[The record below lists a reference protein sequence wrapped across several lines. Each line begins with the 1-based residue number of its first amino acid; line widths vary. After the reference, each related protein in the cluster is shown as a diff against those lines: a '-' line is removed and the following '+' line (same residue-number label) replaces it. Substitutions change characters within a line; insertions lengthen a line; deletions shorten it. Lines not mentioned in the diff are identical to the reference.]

1 MKPGKYTLG
10 QGLSVL
16 AAIVWSLTSPG
27 LKYMLETYHSSEL
40 ALAFWR
46 DAIIAVA
53 CIAALLLLKPGLL
66 RIQRR
71 EAASLA
77 VIGAISIGV
86 YHGLWIWSIAL
97 NGAAIAV
104 VMIYLFPTFVSV
116 GSWLLFG
123 ERLRWTHVAA
133 LCMSLAGCAL
143 LVRLYDPAVFR
154 ISWLGTLVGLLTAL
168 THTVYVLF
176 NQRSVHVRSAW
187 TSLTYS
193 MLFGAL
199 TLLGLVVA
207 SAAWRSIQPA
217 EAASFPAATQQAFW
231 IGSGWMPWLVI
242 SALALGPTLG
252 GYAIFTQALRFV
264 PGRVASLIVV
274 VEAPISTVL
283 AVWLLGE
290 QLAWPQVIGMAMI
303 LGAIG
308 LPRLLER
315 LDPALALAETP
326 AA

>member
-1 MKPGKYTLG
+1 
-10 QGLSVL
+10 
-16 AAIVWSLTSPG
+16 
-27 LKYMLETYHSSEL
+27 
-40 ALAFWR
+40 
-46 DAIIAVA
+46 
-53 CIAALLLLKPGLL
+53 
-66 RIQRR
+66 
-71 EAASLA
+71 
-77 VIGAISIGV
+77 
-86 YHGLWIWSIAL
+86 
-97 NGAAIAV
+97 
-104 VMIYLFPTFVSV
+104 
-116 GSWLLFG
+116 
-123 ERLRWTHVAA
+123 
-133 LCMSLAGCAL
+133 
-143 LVRLYDPAVFR
+143 
-154 ISWLGTLVGLLTAL
+154 
-168 THTVYVLF
+168 
-176 NQRSVHVRSAW
+176 
-187 TSLTYS
+187 

-207 SAAWRSIQPA
+207 WAAWQSIQPA
-217 EAASFPAATQQAFW
+217 QAASFPAATQQAFW

-315 LDPALALAETP
+315 LDPAPALAETP